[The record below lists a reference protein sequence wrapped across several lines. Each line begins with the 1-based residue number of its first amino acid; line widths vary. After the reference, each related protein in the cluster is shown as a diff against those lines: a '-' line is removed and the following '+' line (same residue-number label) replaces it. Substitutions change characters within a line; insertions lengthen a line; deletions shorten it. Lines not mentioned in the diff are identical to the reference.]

1 MEMFLFNHGERNML
15 MNKISKKQ
23 KGFSLVELLAVVGI
37 GGALIAGALLLV
49 SDVQSKREIKQHSEA
64 ISTIYTNMTTLFS
77 DESMSGVNTSDLV
90 TAGVFPST
98 LKINTGASDPV
109 KTSGGGVVAINATS
123 SGDGFTL
130 NYNKIKAAACV
141 EVIRNQRRV
150 GWDNWGVT
158 GGDNDASANQS
169 FADTSITTITS
180 ACSTAS
186 DNNDWVSLV
195 FDIQ

>member
-1 MEMFLFNHGERNML
+1 ML

-77 DESMSGVNTSDLV
+77 DESIPNNIGTDDLI

-98 LKINTGASDPV
+98 LKITDSSV
-109 KTSGGGVVAINATS
+109 KTAGGGNVEISAV
-123 SGDGFTL
+123 GDDGFLL
-130 NYNKIKAAACV
+130 NYNKIKASACV
-141 EVIRNQRRV
+141 EVVRNQRRV
-150 GWDNWGVT
+150 GWDNWGVKD
-158 GGDNDASANQS
+158 GSDDANADTS

-180 ACSTAS
+180 ACNT
-186 DNNDWVSLV
+186 DEDWVSLA
-195 FDIQ
+195 FEIK